1 MFIMKNHGFKRKYVY
16 GGSGIF
22 DSLASFLGN
31 IFTSGVAKQLTS
43 TAIDVGKEVGKRTAV
58 DVGTRLVKKVLT
70 PKVQGIQK
78 GIQRGIQKA
87 PGEVVQRLA
96 PAVTTKVQNILNKY
110 VVPQVPQALQAPVRQ
125 NINSLIDG
133 SGNNAVAIQDLV
145 RRLHHG
151 NGLKTT

>member
-16 GGSGIF
+16 GGLGIF
-22 DSLASFLGN
+22 SSLASFLGN
-31 IFTSGVAKQLTS
+31 LFTSGVAKQLTS

-70 PKVQGIQK
+70 SKV
-78 GIQRGIQKA
+78 QKA
-87 PGEVVQRLA
+87 PQRVA
-96 PAVTTKVQNILNKY
+96 TKVQNILNKFG
-110 VVPQVPQALQAPVRQ
+110 VPQVPVRQ

-151 NGLKTT
+151 DGLKTT

>member
-22 DSLASFLGN
+22 SSLASFLGN
-31 IFTSGVAKQLTS
+31 LFTSGAAKQLTS

-58 DVGTRLVKKVLT
+58 DIGTRLVKKVLT
-70 PKVQGIQK
+70 PK
-78 GIQRGIQKA
+78 A
-87 PGEVVQRLA
+87 PGEVQRLA
-96 PAVTTKVQNILNKY
+96 PAVATKVQNILNKY
-110 VVPQVPQALQAPVRQ
+110 VVPQVPVRQ

-151 NGLKTT
+151 DGLKTT

>member
-16 GGSGIF
+16 GGLGIF
-22 DSLASFLGN
+22 SSLASFLGN
-31 IFTSGVAKQLTS
+31 LFTSGAAKQLTS

-58 DVGTRLVKKVLT
+58 DIGTRLVKKVLT
-70 PKVQGIQK
+70 PKVQ
-78 GIQRGIQKA
+78 KA
-87 PGEVVQRLA
+87 PQRVA
-96 PAVTTKVQNILNKY
+96 TKVQNILNKY
-110 VVPQVPQALQAPVRQ
+110 VVPQAPIRQ

-151 NGLKTT
+151 DGLKTT

>member
-22 DSLASFLGN
+22 SSLASFLGN
-31 IFTSGVAKQLTS
+31 LFTSGVAKQLTS

-58 DVGTRLVKKVLT
+58 DVGTRLVKRVLT
-70 PKVQGIQK
+70 PKVQ
-78 GIQRGIQKA
+78 KA
-87 PGEVVQRLA
+87 PQRVA
-96 PAVTTKVQNILNKY
+96 TKVQDILNKY
-110 VVPQVPQALQAPVRQ
+110 VEPQAPVRQ

-151 NGLKTT
+151 DGLKTTSN

>member
-22 DSLASFLGN
+22 SSLASFLGN
-31 IFTSGVAKQLTS
+31 LFTSGAAKQLTS

-58 DVGTRLVKKVLT
+58 DIGTRLVKKVLT
-70 PKVQGIQK
+70 PKAP
-78 GIQRGIQKA
+78 QRVA
-87 PGEVVQRLA
+87 
-96 PAVTTKVQNILNKY
+96 TKVQNILNKY
-110 VVPQVPQALQAPVRQ
+110 VVPQAPIRQ

-151 NGLKTT
+151 DGLKTT

>member
-22 DSLASFLGN
+22 SSLASFLGN
-31 IFTSGVAKQLTS
+31 LFTSGAAKQLTS

-58 DVGTRLVKKVLT
+58 DVGTRLVKKALT
-70 PKVQGIQK
+70 PKV
-78 GIQRGIQKA
+78 
-87 PGEVVQRLA
+87 
-96 PAVTTKVQNILNKY
+96 PAVSQRFTARVQDILNKY
-110 VVPQVPQALQAPVRQ
+110 VPVRQ

-145 RRLHHG
+145 RRLHRG
-151 NGLKTT
+151 DGLKTT